1 MLSIIEKELDRILQN
16 IKSGNCNLSE
26 NEQKELVDILLTINS
41 TKLSKDQAA
50 NYLNYSVSN
59 FNKML
64 YLDKIPKGRKQRG
77 FKELFWL
84 KYDLDKHTKAINNK
98 CN

>member
-1 MLSIIEKELDRILQN
+1 
-16 IKSGNCNLSE
+16 
-26 NEQKELVDILLTINS
+26 
-41 TKLSKDQAA
+41 
-50 NYLNYSVSN
+50 
-59 FNKML
+59 ML

>member
-1 MLSIIEKELDRILQN
+1 MELSKLSNILKN
-16 IKSGNCNLSE
+16 NDIVLAIG
-26 NEQKELVDILLTINS
+26 LVVIVCMMVIPLPAPLLDILLTINS

-64 YLDKIPKGRKQRG
+64 YLDKIPKGRKQVLHKG
-77 FKELFWL
+77 L
-84 KYDLDKHTKAINNK
+84 KHQKRS
-98 CN
+98 